1 MKNVVRW
8 IIIAAV
14 AMVVLIIASISIV
27 LDWAFSE

>member
-1 MKNVVRW
+1 MKKVVRLV
-8 IIIAAV
+8 ILAPV